1 MPSLQFHRKKNMKK
15 LALIVALIASSIGAN
30 AQQEAMFTHY
40 SFNTLGV
47 NPAYAGS
54 RDALTVLALH
64 RSQWVSFPG
73 APTTQTVTA
82 HMPIAN
88 DKMGIGLSLLH
99 DKIGPSRNVGVFVDF
114 AYRLKV
120 GDKGKLAFGIK
131 GGTSLLSNDLAAIST
146 TDVGD
151 NSFASSIT
159 SQFLPNFGAGVYY
172 QLPRFYVGLS
182 TPRLLE
188 NDYASNTT
196 SGSVASEARHYFFIA
211 GGMIDLTKDSKVQL
225 KPTTYVKLTAGAPLE
240 VDLTALFYFNQKFWA
255 GPMFRSG
262 DAVGVLAGLNITP
275 QFALGYSFD
284 WSFGNSTGKY
294 NAGSHE
300 IMLRYDFVFGNKGKI
315 LSPRYF

>member
-1 MPSLQFHRKKNMKK
+1 MKK
-15 LALIVALIASSIGAN
+15 LVLIATVILSSLGAN
-30 AQQEAMFTHY
+30 AQQDAMFTHY

-73 APTTQTVTA
+73 APITQTVTA

-88 DKMGIGLSLLH
+88 DKMGVGLSFLH
-99 DKIGPSRNVGVFVDF
+99 DKIGPTRNTGIYVDF
-114 AYRLKV
+114 AYRIRV
-120 GDKGKLAFGIK
+120 GDNGKLAFGIK
-131 GGTSLLSNDLAAIST
+131 GGTSILASNVADLT
-146 TDVGD
+146 TTEAGD
-151 NSFASSIT
+151 QSFAQNVQ
-159 SQFLPNFGAGVYY
+159 SQFLPNFGAGIYY
-172 QLPRFYVGLS
+172 QLPRFYVGFS

-188 NDYASNTT
+188 NDFATNST

-211 GGMIDLTKDSKVQL
+211 GAMFDLTKDAKLQL
-225 KPTTYVKLTAGAPLE
+225 KPTTFFKVTAGAPVELD
-240 VDLTALFYFNQKFWA
+240 VTALFYYNQKFWA
-255 GPMFRSG
+255 GPMFRTG
-262 DAVGVLAGLNITP
+262 DAIGVLAGINFTP

-284 WSFGNSTGKY
+284 WSYGLNTGKY

-300 IMLRYDFVFGNKGKI
+300 IMLRYDFVFKDKKKI

>member
-1 MPSLQFHRKKNMKK
+1 MKK
-15 LALIVALIASSIGAN
+15 LVLIIATIASALGAN
-30 AQQEAMFTHY
+30 AQQDAMFTHY

-54 RDALTVLALH
+54 RDALTVLGLH

-73 APTTQTVTA
+73 APITQTVTA
-82 HMPIAN
+82 HMPIVN
-88 DKMGIGLSLLH
+88 DKMGVGLSLLH
-99 DKIGPSRNVGVFVDF
+99 DKIGPTRNMGFFVDF
-114 AYRLKV
+114 AYRIRV

-131 GGTSLLSNDLAAIST
+131 GGTSMLANELADLST
-146 TDVGD
+146 TDGGD
-151 NSFASSIT
+151 NTFAQNIQ

-188 NDYASNTT
+188 NDYQSNTT
-196 SGSVASEARHYFFIA
+196 AGSVASEARHYFLIA
-211 GGMIDLTKDSKVQL
+211 GGMIDLTKDAKVQL
-225 KPTTYVKLTAGAPLE
+225 KPTTFVKLTAGAPIE

-255 GPMFRSG
+255 GPMFRTG
-262 DAVGVLAGLNITP
+262 DAFGVLAGLNINP
-275 QFALGYSFD
+275 QFSLGYSFD
-284 WSFGNSTGKY
+284 WSYGLNTGKY

-300 IMLRYDFVFGNKGKI
+300 LMLRYDFVFRDKGKI

>member
-1 MPSLQFHRKKNMKK
+1 MKK
-15 LALIVALIASSIGAN
+15 LLLIVAVIASSLGAT
-30 AQQEAMFTHY
+30 AQQDAMFTHY

-73 APTTQTVTA
+73 APITQTVTA

-88 DKMGIGLSLLH
+88 DKMGVGLSMMH
-99 DKIGPSRNVGVFVDF
+99 DKIGPTRNMGFYADF
-114 AYRLKV
+114 AYRLQV
-120 GDKGKLAFGIK
+120 GEKGKLAFGIK
-131 GGTSLLSNDLAAIST
+131 AGSSFLSNDLASIST
-146 TDVGD
+146 TDGGD
-151 NSFASSIT
+151 NSFAQSIT

-196 SGSVASEARHYFFIA
+196 AGSVASESRHYFLIA
-211 GGMIDLTKDSKVQL
+211 GGIFDLSKDAKIQL
-225 KPTTYVKLTAGAPLE
+225 KPTTFFKLTAGAPIE
-240 VDLTALFYFNQKFWA
+240 VDITALLYFNQKFWA
-255 GPMFRSG
+255 GPMFRTG
-262 DAVGVLAGLNITP
+262 DALGVLAGLNITP

-284 WSFGNSTGKY
+284 WSYGNATGKY

-300 IMLRYDFVFGNKGKI
+300 LMLRYDFVFRDKRDVI
-315 LSPRYF
+315 SPRYF

>member
-1 MPSLQFHRKKNMKK
+1 MKN
-15 LALIVALIASSIGAN
+15 LLLIVAVIASSVGAN
-30 AQQEAMFTHY
+30 AQQDAMFTHY

-73 APTTQTVTA
+73 APITQTVTA

-88 DKMGIGLSLLH
+88 DKMGVGLSMMH
-99 DKIGPSRNVGVFVDF
+99 DKIGPTRNMGFFADF
-114 AYRLKV
+114 AYRLQV
-120 GDKGKLAFGIK
+120 GEKGKLAFGIK
-131 GGTSLLSNDLAAIST
+131 AGSSFLSNDLAAIST
-146 TDVGD
+146 TDGGD
-151 NSFASSIT
+151 NSFAQSIT

-196 SGSVASEARHYFFIA
+196 AGSVASESRHYFLIA
-211 GGMIDLTKDSKVQL
+211 GGIFDLSKDAKIQL
-225 KPTTYVKLTAGAPLE
+225 KPTTFFKVTAGAPIE
-240 VDLTALFYFNQKFWA
+240 VDITALLYFNQKFWA
-255 GPMFRSG
+255 GPMFRTG

-284 WSFGNSTGKY
+284 WSYGNATGKY

-300 IMLRYDFVFGNKGKI
+300 LMLRYDFVFRDKKDVI
-315 LSPRYF
+315 SPRYF

>member
-1 MPSLQFHRKKNMKK
+1 MKK
-15 LALIVALIASSIGAN
+15 LVLIIATIASTLGAN
-30 AQQEAMFTHY
+30 AQQDAMFTHY

-54 RDALTVLALH
+54 RDALTVLGLH

-73 APTTQTVTA
+73 APITQTVTA
-82 HMPIAN
+82 HMPIVN
-88 DKMGIGLSLLH
+88 DKMGVGLSLLH
-99 DKIGPSRNVGVFVDF
+99 DKIGPTRNMGFFVDF
-114 AYRLKV
+114 AYRIRV

-131 GGTSLLSNDLAAIST
+131 GGTSMLANELADLST
-146 TDVGD
+146 TDGGD
-151 NSFASSIT
+151 NTFAQNIQ

-188 NDYASNTT
+188 NDYQSNTT
-196 SGSVASEARHYFFIA
+196 AGSVASEARHYFLIA
-211 GGMIDLTKDSKVQL
+211 GGMIDLTKDAKVQL
-225 KPTTYVKLTAGAPLE
+225 KPTTFVKLTAGAPIE

-255 GPMFRSG
+255 GPMFRTG
-262 DAVGVLAGLNITP
+262 DAFGVLAGLNINP
-275 QFALGYSFD
+275 QFSLGYSFD
-284 WSFGNSTGKY
+284 WSYGLNTGKY

-300 IMLRYDFVFGNKGKI
+300 LMLRYDFVFRDKGKI